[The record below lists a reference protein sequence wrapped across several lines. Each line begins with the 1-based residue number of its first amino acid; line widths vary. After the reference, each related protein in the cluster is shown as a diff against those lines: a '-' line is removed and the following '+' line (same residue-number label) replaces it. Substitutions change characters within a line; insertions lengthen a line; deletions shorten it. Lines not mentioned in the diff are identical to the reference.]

1 MIISKLKGGLG
12 NQMFQYAIGRQLS
25 LLNKDNLFLDK
36 EALLNNTN
44 LIYTKRDYEL
54 NIFKLSSKD
63 LNFNNLTKFINKI
76 KQKIKPRKIIIES
89 SSEYN
94 ESILKHTGNL
104 LLDGYWQSEKYFK
117 NIEYQIR
124 EDFAF
129 KNKPNEIN
137 ANILEKIRQSNSIS
151 LHIRRGDYVYNLNTN
166 KVHGICST
174 EYYDQ
179 GISII
184 QSKVSNPQFFIF
196 SDDIEWVKKNHRFNS
211 EPDYID
217 FNKGKDSFEDMRL
230 MSNCKHCI
238 IANSTFSWW
247 AAWLNTNPKKIVIAP
262 KKWFND
268 ATINTQDL
276 IPETWIKI

>member
-76 KQKIKPRKIIIES
+76 KQKIKPLKIIIES

-94 ESILKHTGNL
+94 KSILKHTGNL

-247 AAWLNTNPKKIVIAP
+247 AAWLNTNPEKIVIAP